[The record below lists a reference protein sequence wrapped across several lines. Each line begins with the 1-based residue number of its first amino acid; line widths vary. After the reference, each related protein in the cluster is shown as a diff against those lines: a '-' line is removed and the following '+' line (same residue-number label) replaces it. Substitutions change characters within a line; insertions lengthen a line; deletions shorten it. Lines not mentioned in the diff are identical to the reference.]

1 MFLHPAFLWSLLAA
15 VTPVVIYLLL
25 RRRKKEVAW
34 GASYLLRKTLASK
47 RKSSVWRQY
56 VVLATR
62 TLILALM
69 ALLIAQPFRPNPRPT
84 FLVPEPPAEPVHRIL
99 LLDHSLSMTVGDAAD
114 TRLSR
119 LKSAVRALLT
129 AHRPGD
135 ETTVLSLL
143 DPETPLTP
151 QPLAGRVSTTA
162 AQSVLDQITPREA
175 PLRLPAALAR
185 AHAALAYTPRLTA
198 EIFLLSDFPRDLATD
213 FERLEN
219 TGEKSAA
226 RPLRLIAVNLAESP
240 AAPRPSL
247 SLESAT
253 LGTDLVIA
261 GLPVNL
267 HVEIANR
274 SDAETI
280 GHLRVSADGL
290 ATRDEA
296 VVLPPN
302 ARRTVPLSVTFTKP
316 GVQLLTISANPS
328 LLRSASETTLSLEVR
343 PQLHVWLLEDPADPT
358 NPTALGEGEFIRR
371 ALTTSAPTTA
381 TAGTTATNTSA
392 LKLTP
397 INLLDLTRTIPTN
410 VDLVLLAGPRIVTPA
425 IAEPLTRFLRQ
436 GGGLVIAMSPAV
448 VPAAYND
455 SLKTLL
461 PAPLETPNRN
471 GFDAE
476 TFQTP
481 RAETLAATPG
491 LFAEFGDGL
500 GSELAAARFYNFM
513 RLGPLAENSRTI
525 LELTDR
531 QPLLL
536 ERRIG
541 RGRALFLASSLGVSW
556 SSLPVRQSYVAFLHR
571 FAHAAAATR
580 GYPRNLAPGEPFLT
594 AWPATNT
601 VNVTFLAPDQS
612 ETTVAT
618 IESGGRHF
626 LSVPAP
632 TQRGSYTA
640 RAENRAHTETFTL
653 ATPPAESDLRPVD
666 PQQTRQLE
674 SALGSPLHAGWP
686 AAVAAL
692 GPADARHAAW
702 PWLLA
707 GLLALYLFESW
718 FIRRL

>member
-56 VVLATR
+56 VVLAVR

-69 ALLIAQPFRPNPRPT
+69 ALLIAQPFRPNPHPT
-84 FLVPEPPAEPVHRIL
+84 FLVPEPPAEPVHRVL

-129 AHRPGD
+129 AQRPGD

-151 QPLAGRVSTTA
+151 QPLAGRISATA
-162 AQSVLDQITPREA
+162 AQSVLDRIIPREA
-175 PLRLPAALAR
+175 ALRLPAALAR
-185 AHAALAYTPRLTA
+185 ATAALATTPRLTA

-219 TGEKSAA
+219 TEGKSTA

-280 GHLRVSADGL
+280 GHLRLAADGL
-290 ATRDEA
+290 AARDEA

-302 ARRTVPLSVTFTKP
+302 ARRTDPLSVTFTKP
-316 GVQLLTISANPS
+316 GVQLLTITATPS
-328 LLRSASETTLSLEVR
+328 LLRSASETTLSLDVR

-358 NPTALGEGEFIRR
+358 NPTALGEGEFLRR
-371 ALTTSAPTTA
+371 ALTAASTT
-381 TAGTTATNTSA
+381 TTNNNTSA

-410 VDLVLLAGPRIVTPA
+410 VDVVLLAGPRIVTPA

-436 GGGLVIAMSPAV
+436 GGGLVIAMSPSV

-476 TFQTP
+476 NFQTP
-481 RAETLAATPG
+481 RAETLAATPS

-500 GSELAAARFYNFM
+500 GAELAAARFYNFM

-571 FAHAAAATR
+571 LAHAAAATR

-601 VNVTFLAPDQS
+601 VNVTLLAPDQS
-612 ETTVAT
+612 ETTVPT

-632 TQRGSYTA
+632 TQRGTYTA
-640 RAENRAHTETFTL
+640 RAADSAHTETFTL

-666 PQQTRQLE
+666 PQQARHLE
-674 SALGSPLHAGWP
+674 TLLGTPLHASWP

>member
-47 RKSSVWRQY
+47 RKSSIWRQY
-56 VVLATR
+56 VILATR

-84 FLVPEPPAEPVHRIL
+84 FLVPEPPAEPVHRVL

-129 AHRPGD
+129 SQRPGD
-135 ETTVLSLL
+135 ETTLLSLL

-151 QPLAGRVSTTA
+151 QPLAGRISATS
-162 AQSVLDQITPREA
+162 AQSVLDHITPHEA

-185 AHAALAYTPRLTA
+185 ATAALATTPRLTA

-219 TGEKSAA
+219 NREKSSP

-267 HVEIANR
+267 HVAVVNR

-280 GHLRVSADGL
+280 GHLRLAADGL
-290 ATRDEA
+290 LARDEA

-302 ARRTVPLSVTFTKP
+302 ARRTVPVSVTFTKP
-316 GVQLLTISANPS
+316 GVKLLTITATPS

-358 NPTALGEGEFIRR
+358 NPSALGEGEFLRR
-371 ALTTSAPTTA
+371 ALTTTA
-381 TAGTTATNTSA
+381 ATNSA
-392 LKLTP
+392 LKLTS

-410 VDLVLLAGPRIVTPA
+410 VDVVLLAGPRIVTPA

-436 GGGLVIAMSPAV
+436 GGGFVIAMSPAV

-461 PAPLETPNRN
+461 PAALETPQRN

-476 TFQTP
+476 NFQTP
-481 RAETLAATPG
+481 RADALAATPG

-571 FAHAAAATR
+571 LAHAAAATR

-594 AWPATNT
+594 AWPATNAVT
-601 VNVTFLAPDQS
+601 VTLLAPDHS
-612 ETTVAT
+612 ETTVPT
-618 IESGGRHF
+618 LESGGRYF

-632 TQRGSYTA
+632 TQRGAYTA
-640 RAENRAHTETFTL
+640 RAENNAHTETFTL

-666 PQQTRQLE
+666 PTQARHLE
-674 SALGSPLHAGWP
+674 TLLGSTLHAGWP

-702 PWLLA
+702 PWILTA
-707 GLLALYLFESW
+707 LLALYLFETW

>member
-1 MFLHPAFLWSLLAA
+1 M
-15 VTPVVIYLLL
+15 VIYLLL

-47 RKSSVWRQY
+47 RKSSIWRQY
-56 VVLATR
+56 VILATR

-84 FLVPEPPAEPVHRIL
+84 FLVPEPPAEPVHRVL

-119 LKSAVRALLT
+119 LKTAVRALLT
-129 AHRPGD
+129 AQRPGD
-135 ETTVLSLL
+135 ETTLLSLL

-151 QPLAGRVSTTA
+151 QPLAGSVSATA
-162 AQSVLDQITPREA
+162 AQSVLDHITPREA

-185 AHAALAYTPRLTA
+185 AHAALAHTPRLTA

-219 TGEKSAA
+219 TGEKSTA
-226 RPLRLIAVNLAESP
+226 RTLRLIAVNLAESP

-261 GLPVNL
+261 GLPVHL

-280 GHLRVSADGL
+280 GHLRLAADGL

-316 GVQLLTISANPS
+316 GVQLLTITATPS

-358 NPTALGEGEFIRR
+358 NPTALGEGEFLRR
-371 ALTTSAPTTA
+371 ALTA
-381 TAGTTATNTSA
+381 TAGTTATNNSA
-392 LKLTP
+392 LKLTT

-425 IAEPLTRFLRQ
+425 IAEPVTRFLRQ

-476 TFQTP
+476 NFQTP

-500 GSELAAARFYNFM
+500 GAELAAARFYNFM

-571 FAHAAAATR
+571 LAHAAAATR

-594 AWPATNT
+594 AWPATNA
-601 VNVTFLAPDQS
+601 VNVTLLAPDQS
-612 ETTVAT
+612 ETTVT
-618 IESGGRHF
+618 TTESGGGHF

-632 TQRGSYTA
+632 TQRGTYTV

-666 PQQTRQLE
+666 PQQTRQLA
-674 SALGSPLHAGWP
+674 SLLASPLPPRWP

-702 PWLLA
+702 PWLLTA
-707 GLLALYLFESW
+707 LLALYLFESW

>member
-56 VVLATR
+56 VVLAVR

-69 ALLIAQPFRPNPRPT
+69 ALLIAQPFRPNPHPT
-84 FLVPEPPAEPVHRIL
+84 FLVPEPPAEPVHRVL

-129 AHRPGD
+129 AQRPGD

-143 DPETPLTP
+143 APETPLTP

-162 AQSVLDQITPREA
+162 AQAVLDHITPREA
-175 PLRLPAALAR
+175 PLRLPAAIAR
-185 AHAALAYTPRLTA
+185 AHAALAHTPRLTA

-219 TGEKSAA
+219 TGEKSGA
-226 RPLRLIAVNLAESP
+226 RPLRLITVNLAESP

-280 GHLRVSADGL
+280 GHLRLAADGL
-290 ATRDEA
+290 AARDEA

-302 ARRTVPLSVTFTKP
+302 ARRTVPISVTFTKP
-316 GVQLLTISANPS
+316 GVKLLTITATPG
-328 LLRSASETTLSLEVR
+328 LLRSASETTLSLDVR

-358 NPTALGEGEFIRR
+358 NPTALGEGEFLRR
-371 ALTTSAPTTA
+371 ALTTAPPA
-381 TAGTTATNTSA
+381 AATATNNSA
-392 LKLTP
+392 LKLTT

-476 TFQTP
+476 NFQTP
-481 RAETLAATPG
+481 RADALAATPG

-571 FAHAAAATR
+571 LAHAAAATR

-601 VNVTFLAPDQS
+601 ITVTLLAPDQS

-632 TQRGSYTA
+632 TQRGTYTA
-640 RAENRAHTETFTL
+640 RAGNSAPTETFTL

-674 SALGSPLHAGWP
+674 SLLGSTLHAGWP

-707 GLLALYLFESW
+707 ALLALYLFESW